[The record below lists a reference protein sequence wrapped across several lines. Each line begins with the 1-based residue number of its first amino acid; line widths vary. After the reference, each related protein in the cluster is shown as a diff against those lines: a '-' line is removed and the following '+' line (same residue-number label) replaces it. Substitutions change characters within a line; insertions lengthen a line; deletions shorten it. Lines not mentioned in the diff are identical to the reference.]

1 MHPGGDEKPK
11 EIPLDFF
18 NGVAPLR
25 SSLPASCRC
34 PSPPRPSSPVHPGTA
49 FDDDFDDED
58 ME

>member
-18 NGVAPLR
+18 NGAAPLC
-25 SSLPASCRC
+25 SSLPAAC
-34 PSPPRPSSPVHPGTA
+34 PSASPARGSPVHPDTA

>member
-18 NGVAPLR
+18 NGAAPPPR
-25 SSLPASCRC
+25 SPPPAAVPRL
-34 PSPPRPSSPVHPGTA
+34 PRPSSPVHPDTA